1 MQSMDT
7 ETIGEDNRDISDEI
21 TLAEYR
27 YEEIYPS
34 FKAGTDEK
42 EITADLNRRFIR
54 SLMQRRPVGNLPL
67 KVADIGCGPCDTI
80 LMYLQGLDF
89 VPGFIICA
97 TDFSAE
103 YAAQGG
109 KAAVALAEVV
119 VLATDIE
126 N

>member
-7 ETIGEDNRDISDEI
+7 ETIGEDNRDMSDEI

-54 SLMQRRPVGNLPL
+54 GLMQRRPVGNLPL
-67 KVADIGCGPCDTI
+67 KVADIGCGPGIPI
-80 LMYLQGLDF
+80 LIFCSDLIRP
-89 VPGFIICA
+89 VINP
-97 TDFSAE
+97 TRRFSC
-103 YAAQGG
+103 
-109 KAAVALAEVV
+109 
-119 VLATDIE
+119 
-126 N
+126 

>member
-21 TLAEYR
+21 TLADYR

-54 SLMQRRPVGNLPL
+54 GLMQRRPVGNLP
-67 KVADIGCGPCDTI
+67 
-80 LMYLQGLDF
+80 
-89 VPGFIICA
+89 
-97 TDFSAE
+97 
-103 YAAQGG
+103 
-109 KAAVALAEVV
+109 
-119 VLATDIE
+119 
-126 N
+126 